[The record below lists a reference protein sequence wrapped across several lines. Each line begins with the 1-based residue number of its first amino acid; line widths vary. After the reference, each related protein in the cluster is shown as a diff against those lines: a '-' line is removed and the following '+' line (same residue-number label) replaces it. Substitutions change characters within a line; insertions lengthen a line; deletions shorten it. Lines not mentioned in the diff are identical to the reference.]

1 MENRGGY
8 PQNLAAHGEEVV
20 LTRAESVFLDTALA
34 VVSDD
39 PLSLVSEADL
49 ILAREDAKLTPARAR
64 FCVEYL
70 RYKGDLVALSEA
82 TEFSP
87 TNVTQYLTS
96 PTVFRILTEAARR
109 YPDILSPVPTKDEL
123 TVVWAVVSRC
133 ENMPLSYQKEARQE
147 IAKLMG
153 YYTTPTSGNV
163 NVGVQVVLQGDL
175 ASD

>member
-8 PQNLAAHGEEVV
+8 PQNLTANGEEVV
-20 LTRAESVFLDTALA
+20 LTRAESVFLDTALD
-34 VVSDD
+34 VVSGD
-39 PLSLVSEADL
+39 PLSLVTESDL
-49 ILAREDAKLTPARAR
+49 LLARENAGLSAPRAR

-87 TNVTQYLTS
+87 SNVTQYLTS
-96 PTVFRILTEAARR
+96 PTVFRILEEASRR
-109 YPDILSPVPTKDEL
+109 HPDILSPIPTKEEL
-123 TVVWAVVSRC
+123 AVVWSVVSRSDT
-133 ENMPLSYQKEARQE
+133 MPLSYQKEARQE

-153 YYTTPTSGNV
+153 YYTTPSSGNV